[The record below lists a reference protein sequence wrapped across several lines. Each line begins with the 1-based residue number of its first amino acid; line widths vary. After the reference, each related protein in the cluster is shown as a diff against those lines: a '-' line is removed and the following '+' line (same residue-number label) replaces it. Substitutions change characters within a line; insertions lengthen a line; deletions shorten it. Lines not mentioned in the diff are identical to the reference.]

1 LDNKIPECWNVL
13 PGKRDTRC
21 KWWNTWLVTNVVTVP
36 TVQSTLKLADETH
49 FSLSA
54 NVWFFVIF
62 NSNVVFNFFHFF
74 GSTIGRAA
82 FAFQTT
88 GKKRFNNFNGD
99 DMICVIFFFVM
110 VIIVRQIRIFRVTF
124 KIIGCRS
131 FLGTTKTHNSV
142 FDTHDDQT
150 CTVSQQSRLQRTV
163 LPRLFLSCYWHRNL
177 LP

>member
-1 LDNKIPECWNVL
+1 M
-13 PGKRDTRC
+13 
-21 KWWNTWLVTNVVTVP
+21 P
-36 TVQSTLKLADETH
+36 TVQSTLKLADKTH

-54 NVWFFVIF
+54 NFWFFVIF
-62 NSNVVFNFFHFF
+62 NPNVVFNFFHFF

-110 VIIVRQIRIFRVTF
+110 VRIVRQIGTFRVTF
-124 KIIGCRS
+124 EIISCCS
-131 FLGTTKTHNSV
+131 FFGTTKTHNSV

-150 CTVSQQSRLQRTV
+150 CTVSQWVKSKVVGNAPCRTDCSC
-163 LPRLFLSCYWHRNL
+163 LATGIEICCRREQTGAAKPSSEKTKCPLF
-177 LP
+177 